1 MPIRVVAI
9 NNKPVA
15 NGPEAVTVVEDT
27 PYDFIQVPHALSLS
41 LSHTHTLAPS
51 LSLTHTHARAL
62 SLSHTHTLTLSPPQE
77 TFNNDGEPEGTVTG
91 DPYTLNPAPCTL
103 HPAPCTL
110 HPAPYTLNPKP

>member
-1 MPIRVVAI
+1 MIRRTGLAPGSVKPLFQVALHSPSYQVPIRVVAI

-51 LSLTHTHARAL
+51 LSHTHTRPRSLSLTHTPT
-62 SLSHTHTLTLSPPQE
+62 LSHTHCVCEAL
-77 TFNNDGEPEGTVTG
+77 
-91 DPYTLNPAPCTL
+91 
-103 HPAPCTL
+103 
-110 HPAPYTLNPKP
+110 KPLE